1 VQDLSLDFKF
11 HLEQLLR
18 YVWIK
23 ENEWKEEEKVI
34 TIYKI
39 LVYFFN
45 LKEGPMTKEKNS
57 IVLHILLSWIL

>member
-1 VQDLSLDFKF
+1 MQDLSLDFKF
-11 HLEQLLR
+11 HLESLLR

-39 LVYFFN
+39 LVYFFD
-45 LKEGPMTKEKNS
+45 LKEGPREKNS

>member
-1 VQDLSLDFKF
+1 MQDLSLDFKF
-11 HLEQLLR
+11 HLEPFLR

-39 LVYFFN
+39 LVYFFD
-45 LKEGPMTKEKNS
+45 LKEGPMIREKNS